1 MRKPHV
7 KLMLGDCIDKLKDVN
22 SNSIDAIIAD
32 IPYNIN
38 YHTWDNFNLCD
49 VIDALNRVLKSF
61 DREIMA
67 VAQAFGGKLDSDFQ
81 KRMNDT

>member
-1 MRKPHV
+1 MQSKCEKPHA

-38 YHTWDNFNLCD
+38 Y
-49 VIDALNRVLKSF
+49 
-61 DREIMA
+61 
-67 VAQAFGGKLDSDFQ
+67 
-81 KRMNDT
+81 DT